1 MLYPLRFKPIYQYR
15 LWGGSKLR
23 DVLGKKD
30 APDMTGESW
39 EISGVEDQ
47 QSVVKEGFLE
57 GNDLQELIEVY
68 MGDLVGDSVYEK
80 HGTEFPLLIKLIDAH
95 DVLSVQ
101 VHPDDAL
108 AAQRHHAYGKTEL
121 WHVIQADPG
130 SVIYT
135 GYNRATNRDEFLAL
149 VEQKKVQ
156 EILNAESVKDG
167 DAFFIPAGRVHA
179 IGSGILLAEIQ
190 QTSDITYRIFDWN
203 RLEKNGRPRAL
214 HTELAIDAIDF
225 KHYPSYRN
233 DYQACTNRPTP
244 IVSCPYFTTNLI
256 WFCRTVERDYLDI
269 DSFIIYICI
278 QGSFLLNYGQDNPML
293 VKTGHTILLPAIFKD
308 VILEPRGETR
318 VLEVY
323 IDNRL
328 APTTA
333 K

>member
-1 MLYPLRFKPIYQYR
+1 
-15 LWGGSKLR
+15 
-23 DVLGKKD
+23 
-30 APDMTGESW
+30 MTGESW
-39 EISGVEDQ
+39 EISGVEDNL
-47 QSVVKEGFLE
+47 SVVKEGFLE

-68 MGDLVGDSVYEK
+68 MGDLVGDSIYEK

-108 AAQRHHAYGKTEL
+108 AAQRHHAFGKTEL

-135 GYNRATNRDEFLAL
+135 GFNREINREEYLTF
-149 VEQKKVQ
+149 VEQKKIQ
-156 EILNAESVKDG
+156 EILNVEPVKAG
-167 DAFFIPAGRVHA
+167 DAFFIPSGRVHA
-179 IGSGILLAEIQ
+179 TGAGILFAEIQ

-214 HTELAIDAIDF
+214 HTDLALDAIDF
-225 KHYPSYRN
+225 RHYPSYRT
-233 DYQACTNRPTP
+233 DYTPLANRPAP
-244 IVSCPYFTTNLI
+244 IVSCPYFTTNLL
-256 WFCRTVERDYLDI
+256 WFNRQMERDYLDI

-278 QGSFLLNYGQDNPML
+278 QGSFLLHFGEENPML

-308 VILEPRGETR
+308 VVLEPREESK

-323 IDNRL
+323 IENRK
-328 APTTA
+328 AEPV
-333 K
+333 

>member
-15 LWGGSKLR
+15 LWGGNKLR

-39 EISGVEDQ
+39 EISGVEDNL
-47 QSVVKEGFLE
+47 SVVKEGFLE

-80 HGTEFPLLIKLIDAH
+80 HGTEFPLLIKLIDAN

-108 AAQRHHAYGKTEL
+108 AASRHHAFGKTEM

-130 SVIYT
+130 AVIYN
-135 GYNRATNRDEFLAL
+135 GFNRAITREEFLEK
-149 VEQKKVQ
+149 VEEKKIE
-156 EILNAESVKDG
+156 EILNIEPVKNG

-179 IGSGILLAEIQ
+179 TGAGILFAEIQ

-203 RLEKNGRPRAL
+203 RLEKNGRPRTL
-214 HTELAIDAIDF
+214 HTDLAVDAIDF

-233 DYQACTNRPTP
+233 DYSATSNRPSPVVT
-244 IVSCPYFTTNLI
+244 CPYFSVNLI
-256 WFCRTVERDYLDI
+256 WFNRTVERDYLDI
-269 DSFIIYICI
+269 DSFLIYICI
-278 QGSFLLNYGQDNPML
+278 QGSFLLNYGEENPML
-293 VKTGHTILLPAIFKD
+293 VKTGHSILLPAIFKD
-308 VILEPRGETR
+308 VVLEPRGETR

-323 IDNRL
+323 IENREG
-328 APTTA
+328 AT
-333 K
+333 KV